1 MTVTEAQ
8 IRKIKNRLSS
18 LEETV
23 GILADKK
30 LLKSIKESLDDFKAG
45 RFTEYKNLEDL
56 KAEIES
62 KK

>member
-1 MTVTEAQ
+1 MTVSDAQ
-8 IRKIKNRLSS
+8 IRKIESRLTS
-18 LEETV
+18 LEETMS
-23 GILADKK
+23 ILADKK

-45 RFTEYKNLEDL
+45 RYTGYKDIEEL